1 MSFTPE
7 FWLILG
13 LTLILGWVLGLM
25 SRSGGGRW
33 KRELAAEREAHAAT
47 RRDYEAR
54 LAEADRRAAEH
65 DRRIAE
71 YERTRPATAYREE
84 PAGSR
89 IDNLDLRPGER
100 VEIDADGNRVIRPIR
115 P

>member
-13 LTLILGWVLGLM
+13 LTLVLGWVLGLM
-25 SRSGGGRW
+25 SRSGSGRW
-33 KRELAAEREAHAAT
+33 KRELAAEREAHAAAK
-47 RRDYEAR
+47 RDYEAR
-54 LAEADRRAAEH
+54 LAEADK
-65 DRRIAE
+65 RITE
-71 YERTRPATAYREE
+71 YERARSVYRDE

-89 IDNLDLRPGER
+89 IENLDLRPGER
-100 VEIDADGNRVIRPIR
+100 VELDADGNRVVRPIQ

>member
-13 LTLILGWVLGLM
+13 LTLVLGWVLGLM
-25 SRSGGGRW
+25 SRSGGARW
-33 KRELAAEREAHAAT
+33 KRELAAERDAHAAT
-47 RRDYEAR
+47 RREYEAR
-54 LAEADRRAAEH
+54 IAEADKRAAEH

-71 YERTRPATAYREE
+71 YERARTAYRDE

-89 IDNLDLRPGER
+89 IDNLDLRPGEH
-100 VEIDADGNRVIRPIR
+100 VEVDADGNRVVRPIR

>member
-1 MSFTPE
+1 MATFTPE

-13 LTLILGWVLGLM
+13 LTLVLGWVLGLM

-54 LAEADRRAAEH
+54 IAAADK
-65 DRRIAE
+65 RIAD
-71 YERTRPATAYREE
+71 YERARPAPAYREE
-84 PAGSR
+84 GVRSDSR

-100 VEIDADGNRVIRPIR
+100 VEIDEHGNRVIRPIR
-115 P
+115 